1 MDILKNGFTIEK
13 SIKNTIRKHQNIK
26 SKFGDKRLI
35 SWWTVTNTNFQCGC
49 LQFLSWLPTWYETLF
64 RCLLL
69 WATHRGYVPVALENC
84 AGVSRSSPR
93 FGFHSVV
100 PCLLPR
106 LGGISWLSQSGVQ
119 SLAVFKPDAMLATAV
134 AGLITCTAW
143 WRPTLCLFAES
154 ALSDVE
160 FSLQLWHMWLL
171 QFARVI
177 QLVSSTLC

>member
-1 MDILKNGFTIEK
+1 MTSDSFRGGRSQILIF
-13 SIKNTIRKHQNIK
+13 SAVVSSFSVDCQPDMKH
-26 SKFGDKRLI
+26 SFAVYCFGLND
-35 SWWTVTNTNFQCGC
+35 
-49 LQFLSWLPTWYETLF
+49 
-64 RCLLL
+64 
-69 WATHRGYVPVALENC
+69 RGYVPVALENC
-84 AGVSRSSPR
+84 AGVSRSSHR

-100 PCLLPR
+100 LCPLPW

-143 WRPTLCLFAES
+143 WRPTLCLFAGS

-160 FSLQLWHMWLL
+160 FSLHLWHIWLL